1 MKRFSRSLF
10 VLCLLGFLAA
20 SRSPAADKPEKFRIS
35 EEEQKI
41 LDQANEARKEEKLPP
56 LKPNPTLFK
65 VARAHSANMA
75 KQEKMDHVLDGK
87 NPADRVKA
95 AGYKYSDIGENIA
108 EGENWPLTNVHK
120 AWMESEHHR
129 ENILKGKFTEIGIGI
144 ARGESGKTYYTQV
157 FGSPQKKR

>member
-1 MKRFSRSLF
+1 MKCFSQSLF
-10 VLCLLGFLAA
+10 VLCLWGLLAD
-20 SRSPAADKPEKFRIS
+20 SPSSADAKPEKFKIS

-65 VARAHSANMA
+65 VARAHSINMA

-95 AGYKYSDIGENIA
+95 AGYKYSYVGENVA

-129 ENILKGKFTEIGIGI
+129 ENILKDKFTEIGIGV